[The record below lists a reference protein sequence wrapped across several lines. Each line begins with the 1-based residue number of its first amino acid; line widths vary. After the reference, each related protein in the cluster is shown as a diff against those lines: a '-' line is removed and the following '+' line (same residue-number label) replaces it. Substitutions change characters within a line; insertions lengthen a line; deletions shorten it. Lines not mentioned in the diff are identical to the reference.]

1 MSGLTKARILA
12 VLWAIGAY
20 AIIFG
25 VLIVVFAFRIR
36 SFVSEVTRA

>member
-1 MSGLTKARILA
+1 VQPERGAIA

-25 VLIVVFAFRIR
+25 VLIVVFAFKIR
-36 SFVSEVTRA
+36 SFVSKVTRA